1 MSDKEME
8 LLIMIRENRDPAVA
22 LEKAVQIVVEYI
34 RLGCPYEVDL
44 PRLTPCPQTF

>member
-1 MSDKEME
+1 MNDREME

-22 LEKAVQIVVEYI
+22 LEKAVQIVAEYI

-44 PRLTPCPQTF
+44 PRLDTPKSTV